1 MTPGRN
7 ARFSSETL
15 SAQSLTIVGTLFVI
29 GMVTL
34 INAGW

>member
-1 MTPGRN
+1 MTHGRN
-7 ARFSSETL
+7 ARISWETL
-15 SAQSLTIVGTLFVI
+15 GSHSLVIVGTLFVI